1 MRSCRIDPTDPSASS
16 DRTDPTGPGAH
27 THVSSERHVLSTS
40 LGTNTGTFGFVE
52 WGLLAATAL
61 VWGSAYLFTAIGLES
76 LPPGG
81 VTFLRMVIGAG
92 TLSLFP
98 AARRAH
104 IDRDDWPRVIVV
116 GVLWLALP
124 LTLFPIAQQWI
135 TSAAAGMITGA
146 QPIFV
151 AVLAS
156 ILLRR
161 RPGTRQLQGVVIGF
175 VGVVLIVL
183 PEVDEGQTSA
193 IGVVLVLVAV
203 LSYAL
208 AATIAVPLQQRYGS
222 LSVIWRALLVA
233 LALVTPWGLIS
244 MPGAH
249 PTSASLV
256 AMVPL
261 GVLSTGIGYV
271 WFTTLVGRAGV
282 TRGSVAVYLIPV
294 VAIVAGVVG
303 RGDHIA
309 AIALPGTALVLV
321 GAWLTSRAEA

>member
-1 MRSCRIDPTDPSASS
+1 MHAPVPAD
-16 DRTDPTGPGAH
+16 H
-27 THVSSERHVLSTS
+27 HLLSTS
-40 LGTNTGTFGFVE
+40 PGTNTGTFGSVE
-52 WGLLAATAL
+52 WGLLVATAL
-61 VWGSAYLFTAIGLES
+61 MWGTAYLLIAIGLES

-81 VTFLRMVIGAG
+81 VTFLRMVIGAA

-98 AARRAH
+98 ATRRVR
-104 IDRDDWPRVIVV
+104 IDREDWPRVAAL

-146 QPIFV
+146 QPVFV

-161 RPGTRQLQGVVIGF
+161 RPGTRQLQGIAIGF
-175 VGVVLIVL
+175 VGVLLIAL
-183 PEVDEGQTSA
+183 PAADEGRSSA

-203 LSYAL
+203 VSYAI
-208 AATIAVPLQQRYGS
+208 AATVAVPLQQRYGS
-222 LSVIWRALLVA
+222 LPVIWRALLVA
-233 LALVTPWGLIS
+233 AVLVTPWGLIS
-244 MPGAH
+244 LPGAH
-249 PTSASLV
+249 PTAASLAAV
-256 AMVPL
+256 VPL

-271 WFTTLVGRAGV
+271 CFTTLAGRAGA

-294 VAIVAGVVG
+294 VAIVAGVLG
-303 RGDHIA
+303 GGDRIP